1 MTDSGDRA
9 EFSAFISL
17 SSFRC
22 LRFLVFDLSPPMQT
36 DEIEIRKLVDDW
48 LASTRAGDVDHVL
61 SLMTDDVVFFSS
73 GRPPMR
79 KPEFAAA
86 SRSQPGQPKPKID
99 ATSEIQEIVVSGD
112 WAFLWTNL
120 SVTVSLSDEKPSFT
134 RAGQTLTVLKKDHG
148 QWRIARDANL
158 LAPVTQPSAG

>member
-1 MTDSGDRA
+1 
-9 EFSAFISL
+9 
-17 SSFRC
+17 
-22 LRFLVFDLSPPMQT
+22 
-36 DEIEIRKLVDDW
+36 
-48 LASTRAGDVDHVL
+48 
-61 SLMTDDVVFFSS
+61 
-73 GRPPMR
+73 MR

-120 SVTVSLSDEKPSFT
+120 SVTVSLSDTKPSFT

-158 LAPVTQPSAG
+158 LAPVTQPSAS